1 MSLVSNPVYAAL
13 LAASLS
19 VATAAAENRPVTEVS
34 LVTGPSETNTL
45 VTASKEGLQLGQTR
59 LEPWPY
65 AIPDCNGCNLT
76 LERSFSPVGPNRT
89 LLLTEPGAA
98 SPTWFFAERLRLPAS
113 LPGGAVLRAE
123 AGSGLRLEAEGQQ
136 TTLTEGEAVWLRNCQ
151 YHLIWQSQPATPYN
165 ASPEPAQPSGGAAA
179 APQQAIVAEDPAQR
193 IQIQGQCR

>member
-113 LPGGAVLRAE
+113 LPGGAVLRAQ
-123 AGSGLRLEAEGQQ
+123 AGSGLRLEAEGEQ
-136 TTLTEGEAVWLRNCQ
+136 TTLTEGEAVWLNNCQ
-151 YHLIWQSQPATPYN
+151 YHLIWHSQTATSDN
-165 ASPEPAQPSGGAAA
+165 VSPEPAQPSGGAAA
-179 APQQAIVAEDPAQR
+179 APQQEIIAEDPAQR
-193 IQIQGQCR
+193 IQVQGQCR

>member
-1 MSLVSNPVYAAL
+1 MSLARKPVYAAL
-13 LAASLS
+13 LAASVS

-34 LVTGPSETNTL
+34 LITGPSETNTL

-76 LERSFSPVGPNRT
+76 LERNFSPVGPDRT
-89 LLLTEPGAA
+89 LLLTEPGTDR
-98 SPTWFFAERLRLPAS
+98 PTWFFAERLRLPAS
-113 LPGGAVLRAE
+113 LPGGAVLRAL
-123 AGSGLRLEAEGQQ
+123 AGSGLRLEAEGEQAM
-136 TTLTEGEAVWLRNCQ
+136 LTEGEAVWLSNCQ
-151 YHLIWQSQPATPYN
+151 YHLIWHSQTATSDN

-179 APQQAIVAEDPAQR
+179 APQQEIIAEDPAQR